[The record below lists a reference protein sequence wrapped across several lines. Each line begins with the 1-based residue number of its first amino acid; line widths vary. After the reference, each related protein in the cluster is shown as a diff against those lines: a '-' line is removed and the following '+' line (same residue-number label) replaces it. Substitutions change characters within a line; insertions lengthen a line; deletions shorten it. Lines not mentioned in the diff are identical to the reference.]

1 MLNSLTFISCNK
13 ESDITVLHNRIDE
26 LVDIIE
32 DHKESKLSD
41 YLAKDFVTEKNL
53 NQSQFL
59 LFARYHL
66 KRNKNISIIIVD
78 KDVIVNNDIFD
89 VKFRVL
95 LVGSN
100 SLFPERGRTY
110 TVYSRWNKEEGTWVM
125 SRLRWESFKT
135 NE

>member
-26 LVDIIE
+26 LADIVE
-32 DHKESKLSD
+32 DHKENKLSD
-41 YLAKDFVTEKNL
+41 YLAKDFVTGENL

-59 LFARYHL
+59 LFSRYHL
-66 KRNKNISIIIVD
+66 KRNKKISIIIVD
-78 KDVIVNNDIFD
+78 RNVIVNNDVFD

-100 SLFPERGRTY
+100 SLFPERGQTY
-110 TVYSRWNKEEGTWVM
+110 TIYSRWNKEEGTWMM